1 MTFLETDLT
10 LFCRQEMAFKI
21 DFILGDV
28 EDLLKDT
35 NKTLKNIEKLL
46 EFLML
51 PPDMVKY
58 CKWKGDV
65 NDIPRQTFN
74 DEEK

>member
-1 MTFLETDLT
+1 
-10 LFCRQEMAFKI
+10 MAFKI

-58 CKWKGDV
+58 KKGMSYD
-65 NDIPRQTFN
+65 DIPRQTFN

>member
-1 MTFLETDLT
+1 MTFPETDLT
-10 LFCRQEMAFKI
+10 LFYKIKMAFKI

-51 PPDMVKY
+51 PPDLAKY
-58 CKWKGDV
+58 KKGMDI